1 MLKMANI
8 FILIIIFF
16 NFKAFSRDEIEIN
29 ADQFTYDKNN
39 TRIYAT
45 GNVEIIDNLFKLQ
58 ADKVF
63 LNNDT
68 NVISASKNVTVFNKV
83 DGTLLRAEKIVADK
97 NLENAIIHKNFLY
110 IPSTEKEFE
119 KNYIRIAATKVERRD
134 QYWEKL
140 DNGVFTACD
149 ICKKKIL
156 MIMKVH

>member
-1 MLKMANI
+1 MANI

-68 NVISASKNVTVFNKV
+68 NVISASENVTVFNKV

-110 IPSTEKEFE
+110 IPCLNDEEVHINMFFKVI
-119 KNYIRIAATKVERRD
+119 KNELLGWV
-134 QYWEKL
+134 
-140 DNGVFTACD
+140 
-149 ICKKKIL
+149 
-156 MIMKVH
+156 

>member
-8 FILIIIFF
+8 FILIIIF

-58 ADKVF
+58 ADKF

-68 NVISASKNVTVFNKV
+68 NVISASENVTVFNKV
-83 DGTLLRAEKIVADK
+83 DGTLLRAEK
-97 NLENAIIHKNFLY
+97 
-110 IPSTEKEFE
+110 
-119 KNYIRIAATKVERRD
+119 
-134 QYWEKL
+134 
-140 DNGVFTACD
+140 
-149 ICKKKIL
+149 
-156 MIMKVH
+156 